1 MKINYILPQFPA
13 GREAFAQNDID
24 ALVNMGHQVEVF
36 SYRKSTVT
44 SPLNGVSVITSE
56 IQCILYVFLNFKLF
70 LSGLLFCVQNYSGLK
85 SFLKS
90 LVYMVQSFSF
100 VERYKKH
107 MPDVVHFFWGHY
119 PSILIYFLSK
129 VDQSNTVTKT
139 MFLGAYD
146 LHEQWRGSI
155 SIANKYAD
163 MVFTHAYKNKSK
175 LIDFGIYEDKI
186 TVIYRGVNIPKNE
199 RLRSSENKN
208 LITLLS
214 EGALIKDK
222 RHDLSISIAAELLK
236 NDTDVILKI
245 AGQGPERDKLLRHA
259 QSLGILPSKIEMLGH
274 LDKVNLQN
282 TYQQSDYLIALS
294 QHKSECL
301 PNVVKEAMSNG
312 CIPIVSNSFAIE
324 ELVNDGV
331 NGFVFD
337 MDHLDVTIM
346 MQSIMNLQND
356 TPKRCIFEDA
366 GESWISAKFDTNQ
379 NMQKYISTW
388 QTLMRGT

>member
-1 MKINYILPQFPA
+1 
-13 GREAFAQNDID
+13 
-24 ALVNMGHQVEVF
+24 
-36 SYRKSTVT
+36 
-44 SPLNGVSVITSE
+44 
-56 IQCILYVFLNFKLF
+56 
-70 LSGLLFCVQNYSGLK
+70 
-85 SFLKS
+85 
-90 LVYMVQSFSF
+90 
-100 VERYKKH
+100 
-107 MPDVVHFFWGHY
+107 
-119 PSILIYFLSK
+119 
-129 VDQSNTVTKT
+129 

-214 EGALIKDK
+214 AGALIKDK

>member
-214 EGALIKDK
+214 AGALIKDK